1 MIGREL
7 DAEKVSGFLE
17 DHPIVTLVGPGG
29 IGKTT
34 LALASADSVVD
45 RYTGG
50 NFLVELAGV
59 SDDDDL
65 DRAIAR
71 QVGHESL
78 EAFKI
83 GTSGRPTLVVLDNCE
98 TALGIAQ
105 SLARELT
112 ESDDSTTVLATSRVP
127 LGLHRERVHVV
138 EPLALPDRPG
148 LDAVGASPAVQLF
161 LSRARQA
168 GATWEVTEAQ
178 LDAAAKV
185 VRQLDG
191 MPLAI
196 ELAAARA
203 RVVGPVDLLELLD
216 QQLDVLHR
224 PSEDRPLRHHS
235 IRAAISASYE
245 PLAPDVKQLFR
256 QLSLVRSEVDL
267 DFIHR
272 LTGLPDKLATLDV
285 LTELVARSLVVGV
298 ERFGTTHYRQ
308 LEPIRAYGLEQ
319 LDVMGEAARAEE
331 NFVAAAVAFAD
342 ETILASAQSMSSDV
356 LDQISRRALLLL
368 AAIDAT
374 LRIDDSPARAY
385 RLYLLF
391 YAPTPVPR
399 VELNRVAA
407 RILERWPDP
416 QVPLRAEALAVM
428 AHSAMW
434 AGDDRSAI
442 GRADA
447 AIADPDATPL
457 GRLIA
462 HRVRGFTA
470 GHQGDRVD
478 GIAHL
483 EAAIA
488 EAEVLGGSFVREL
501 RMSWASMLPAPARSA
516 EAIAALDAAAVEA
529 AQRNE
534 YLTLV
539 WAAASTRSSPG
550 SARGSRVRSTQRR
563 ACDRTVRSD
572 RCPLGDVR
580 RPPHACERQRA
591 RSGMG
596 RVGVRLVEGARG
608 RSDDRRHRGRHAD
621 DSDRGRGG
629 RAGRC
634 ARHRRGAVAQRAGA
648 AWGVVAPAAVREPRR
663 SVAATPRF
671 ALRRQRRGS
680 REQGPGDPP
689 RRDLTGS
696 TPASVDSVDSSGS
709 GNTVRFGA
717 YELDLDAH
725 ELRDDGARVPMEPQV
740 FDVLAYLATRPG
752 RMITKEEL
760 LDEIWGDRFVSPSAL
775 NSRIKSARAATG
787 DDGKRQEV
795 IRTVH
800 GRGFMFVAERS

>member
-7 DAEKVSGFLE
+7 DTDKVTGYLD

-34 LALASADSVVD
+34 LALASLEAVAD
-45 RYTGG
+45 RYAGG
-50 NFLVELAGV
+50 SFLVELAGV
-59 SDDDDL
+59 SGDDL

-83 GTSGRPTLVVLDNCE
+83 GTNGRPTLVVLDNCE
-98 TALGIAQ
+98 TALAIAR

-127 LGLHRERVHVV
+127 LALHRERVHVV

-168 GATWEVTEAQ
+168 GATWETTEAQ
-178 LDAAAKV
+178 LEAAAGI

-203 RVVGPVDLLELLD
+203 RVVGPVDLLALLD
-216 QQLDVLHR
+216 RQLDVLHR
-224 PSEDRPLRHHS
+224 PSDDRPPRHHS
-235 IRAAISASYE
+235 IRAAICASYE
-245 PLAPDVKQLFR
+245 PLEPEVRRLFR

-267 DFIHR
+267 DFVHR
-272 LTGLPDKLATLDV
+272 LAGLPHKLATLDV
-285 LTELVARSLVVGV
+285 LTELVSQSLVVTV
-298 ERFGTTHYRQ
+298 ERFGTSYYRL

-319 LDVMGEAARAEE
+319 LDVMGEAAHAEE
-331 NFVAAAVAFAD
+331 NFVAAAVDFAD
-342 ETILASAQSMSSDV
+342 ETIVASAQSMSSDV

-374 LRIDDSPARAY
+374 LRIDESPARAY

-391 YAPTPVPR
+391 YAPTRVPR
-399 VELNRVAA
+399 VELNRVAV

-442 GRADA
+442 ERADA

-457 GRLIA
+457 ARLIA

-470 GHQGDRVD
+470 GHLGDRVA

-483 EAAIA
+483 ESAIA
-488 EAEVLGGSFVREL
+488 EAETLGGAYIREL
-501 RMSWASMLPAPARSA
+501 RMSWASMLPAPERSD
-516 EAIAALDAAAVEA
+516 EAIATLEEAAAEA
-529 AQRNE
+529 AEREE

-539 WAAASTRSSPG
+539 WAATSAAHHQAALG
-550 SARGSRVRSTQRR
+550 DLESARRNAERAVELSDLTDAPWATCAAHRTRASVSALDGGWAASVPDWST
-563 ACDRTVRSD
+563 ALEAEVMIGDIEGVTLTIRT
-572 RCPLGDVR
+572 
-580 RPPHACERQRA
+580 A
-591 RSGMG
+591 
-596 RVGVRLVEGARG
+596 
-608 RSDDRRHRGRHAD
+608 
-621 DSDRGRGG
+621 
-629 RAGRC
+629 
-634 ARHRRGAVAQRAGA
+634 AGA
-648 AWGVVAPAAVREPRR
+648 AEHAGEHDVAEVLWLSVPARRGVSTLPPLFENPEDLLRQRLGAPPAI
-663 SVAATPRF
+663 SVAEAVSKARGVLTDVQ
-671 ALRRQRRGS
+671 ALTTTHVES
-680 REQGPGDPP
+680 RE
-689 RRDLTGS
+689 
-696 TPASVDSVDSSGS
+696 
-709 GNTVRFGA
+709 NTICFGQ

-725 ELRDDGARVPMEPQV
+725 ELRHGGVRVPMEPQV
-740 FDVLAYLATRPG
+740 FEVLAYLATRAG

-800 GRGFMFVAERS
+800 GRGFMFVAQRS

>member
-1 MIGREL
+1 LLGREL
-7 DAEKVSGFLE
+7 DAEMVGGFLD

-34 LALASADSVVD
+34 LALASAEAVAD

-83 GTSGRPTLVVLDNCE
+83 GTSGHPTLVVLDNCE

-138 EPLALPDRPG
+138 EPLRLPDRPG

-168 GATWEVTEAQ
+168 GATWEATEAQ
-178 LDAAAKV
+178 LEAAAEI

-235 IRAAISASYE
+235 IRAAIYASYE
-245 PLAPDVKQLFR
+245 PLAPEVKQLFR

-285 LTELVARSLVVGV
+285 LTELVAQSLVVAV
-298 ERFGTTHYRQ
+298 ERFGATYYRL

-319 LDVMGEAARAEE
+319 LDVMGEAALSEE

-342 ETILASAQSMSSDV
+342 ETIVASAQSMSSDV

-368 AAIDAT
+368 AAVDAT

-442 GRADA
+442 ERADA
-447 AIADPDATPL
+447 AISDPDATPL
-457 GRLIA
+457 ARLIA

-470 GHQGDRVD
+470 GHQGNRVE
-478 GIAHL
+478 GISHL

-488 EAEVLGGSFVREL
+488 EAELFGGSYVREL
-501 RMSWASMLPAPARSA
+501 RMSWASMLPAPARSD
-516 EAIAALDAAAVEA
+516 EAIAALEAAAVEA
-529 AQRNE
+529 AEREE

-539 WAAASTRSSPG
+539 WAAASAAHHQAALG
-550 SARGSRVRSTQRR
+550 ELESARRNAER
-563 ACDRTVRSD
+563 AVELSGLTDAPWATCAAHRT
-572 RCPLGDVR
+572 
-580 RPPHACERQRA
+580 RA
-591 RSGMG
+591 S
-596 RVGVRLVEGARG
+596 VSAL
-608 RSDDRRHRGRHAD
+608 
-621 DSDRGRGG
+621 DRGWAASVPDWSKALEAEVMIGDIEGVTLTIRT
-629 RAGRC
+629 A
-634 ARHRRGAVAQRAGA
+634 AGA
-648 AWGVVAPAAVREPRR
+648 AELAGEHDIAQALWLSVPARRGVSTLPPLFENSEDLLRQRLGAPLAISVAEAVSKARGLLRDDTAPAR
-663 SVAATPRF
+663 
-671 ALRRQRRGS
+671 
-680 REQGPGDPP
+680 PP
-689 RRDLTGS
+689 APL
-696 TPASVDSVDSSGS
+696 DSGAP
-709 GNTVRFGA
+709 GNTVCFGA

-725 ELRDDGARVPMEPQV
+725 ELRDNGERVPIEPQV
-740 FDVLAYLATRPG
+740 FDVLAYLAARPG

-800 GRGFMFVAERS
+800 GRGFMFVAVRSRS